1 MGSESDGTS
10 GSTNG
15 SATGAASI
23 RRMLERPK
31 AGGEVVV
38 RGWLRTVRHAKGV
51 SFLDV
56 NDGSC
61 MDGLQVVANP
71 ETEGFEDVVRALSTG
86 CAVEAR
92 GELVDSPG
100 KGQRYEVHASAVAL
114 VGDAGEGYPLQKKR
128 HSFEFLRTIAHLRP
142 RTNTIGAVLRVRN
155 AASMAIHDFFQQ
167 EEFVY
172 LHTPIVTAS
181 DAEGAGEMFR
191 VTTLPLGDPPRDE
204 AGAVDDAADFFGRPT
219 YLTVSGQLEA
229 EIGALAL
236 SRVYTFGPTFRAE
249 NSNTARHL
257 AEFWMV
263 EPEAAFYDLGDLADL
278 AERFLKFVFARVLD
292 RCADDM
298 AFFEKRIES
307 EAITRMRRVID
318 EPFER
323 IPYREAIS
331 ILEGSGQAFE
341 FPIRF
346 GADLQSEHER
356 WLTEQHV
363 GRPVVVT
370 DWPADIKAFYMY
382 RNDDGET
389 VAAMDVLV
397 GGVGEIIGGSQ
408 REHRADVLEGTI
420 RAQGLDP
427 ADYWWYLDLRRYGS
441 VPHAGFGLGFER
453 IVQFMTGMANIRDV
467 IPFPRVPGQAEF

>member
-1 MGSESDGTS
+1 MKVE
-10 GSTNG
+10 
-15 SATGAASI
+15 SI
-23 RRMLERPK
+23 RSMRLRPS
-31 AGGEVVV
+31 AGEPGHVQ
-38 RGWLRTVRHAKGV
+38 GWLRTVRHGKDV

-71 ETEGFEDVVRALSTG
+71 ETEGYEDVVRQLSTG
-86 CAVEAR
+86 CAVTAD
-92 GELVDSPG
+92 GIVVDSPG
-100 KGQRYEVHASAVAL
+100 KGQRYELHATKVEL
-114 VGDAGEGYPLQKKR
+114 VGGVADGYPLQKK
-128 HSFEFLRTIAHLRP
+128 HHGFEFLRTIAHLRP
-142 RTNTIGAVLRVRN
+142 RTNTIAAVLRVRN
-155 AASMAIHDFFQQ
+155 AASMAIHNFFQS
-167 EEFVY
+167 EEFFY

-191 VTTLPLGDPPRDE
+191 VTTIPPGEEKRRDDGSVDP
-204 AGAVDDAADFFGRPT
+204 AADFFGRPT

-249 NSNTARHL
+249 NSNTTRHL

-263 EPEAAFYDLGDLADL
+263 EPEAAFCDLEGLADL
-278 AERFLKFVFARVLD
+278 AERFLKSIFAEVLE
-292 RCADDM
+292 RCEDDM

-307 EAITRMRRVID
+307 QAISRMRTVIE

-323 IPYREAIS
+323 IPYREVIS
-331 ILEGSGQAFE
+331 ILEASGEKFE
-341 FPIRF
+341 FPV
-346 GADLQSEHER
+346 GMGLDLQSEHER
-356 WLTEQHV
+356 WLTENHV

-370 DWPADIKAFYMY
+370 DWPASIKAFYMY
-382 RNDDGET
+382 RNDDQET
-389 VAAMDVLV
+389 VAAMDVLL

-408 REHRADVLEGTI
+408 REHRLEILEQTI

-427 ADYWWYLDLRRYGS
+427 DEYWWYLDLRRYGS

-467 IPFPRVPGQAEF
+467 SPFPRAPGLAEF